1 MRMEKNRQRRKK
13 RRLII
18 GIILITLLIILS
30 AIYMWKKMQEQQVE
44 NEQKEIE
51 AKMEENEK
59 KLEEEKEYNGMKIK
73 NIIINKNEKDIEL
86 KATIQNTTSK
96 EFKAKKVTIV
106 FLNDEKVKE
115 LKIQDINEKLKEDIA
130 EVCKELPTYK
140 RITDIEIRKEE
151 FEKTTT
157 KKIKR

>member
-1 MRMEKNRQRRKK
+1 MRMEKNRQRIKK

-106 FLNDEKVKE
+106 FLNDEKQVVTKYRYYLNNIKVGESTEIE
-115 LKIQDINEKLKEDIA
+115 LIGENIGYASDF
-130 EVCKELPTYK
+130 
-140 RITDIEIRKEE
+140 EIKD
-151 FEKTTT
+151 
-157 KKIKR
+157 

>member
-106 FLNDEKVKE
+106 FLNDEKQV
-115 LKIQDINEKLKEDIA
+115 
-130 EVCKELPTYK
+130 V
-140 RITDIEIRKEE
+140 
-151 FEKTTT
+151 T
-157 KKIKR
+157 KYRYYLNCILVNHMSHFI

>member
-44 NEQKEIE
+44 NEQE

-106 FLNDEKVKE
+106 FLNDEKQVVTKYRYYLNNIKVGESTEIE
-115 LKIQDINEKLKEDIA
+115 LIGENIGYASDF
-130 EVCKELPTYK
+130 
-140 RITDIEIRKEE
+140 EIKD
-151 FEKTTT
+151 
-157 KKIKR
+157 

>member
-73 NIIINKNEKDIEL
+73 NILINKNEKDIEL

-106 FLNDEKVKE
+106 FLNDEKQVVTKYRYYLNNIKVGESTEIE
-115 LKIQDINEKLKEDIA
+115 LIGENIGYASDF
-130 EVCKELPTYK
+130 
-140 RITDIEIRKEE
+140 EIKD
-151 FEKTTT
+151 
-157 KKIKR
+157 

>member
-96 EFKAKKVTIV
+96 GFKAKKVTIV
-106 FLNDEKVKE
+106 FLNDEKQVVTKYRYYLNNIKVGESTEIE
-115 LKIQDINEKLKEDIA
+115 LIGENIGYASDF
-130 EVCKELPTYK
+130 
-140 RITDIEIRKEE
+140 EIKD
-151 FEKTTT
+151 
-157 KKIKR
+157 

>member
-30 AIYMWKKMQEQQVE
+30 AIYMWKKIQVQQIE

-51 AKMEENEK
+51 AKIEENVK
-59 KLEEEKEYNGMKIK
+59 KLEEEKEYNGMKIN

-96 EFKAKKVTIV
+96 EFKARKVTII
-106 FLNDEKVKE
+106 FLDDEKQVVTKYRYYLNNIKSGESTQIE
-115 LKIQDINEKLKEDIA
+115 LIGKNIGYASDF
-130 EVCKELPTYK
+130 
-140 RITDIEIRKEE
+140 EIKD
-151 FEKTTT
+151 
-157 KKIKR
+157 

>member
-30 AIYMWKKMQEQQVE
+30 AIYMWKKLQEQQVE

-106 FLNDEKVKE
+106 FLNDEKQVVTKYRYYLNNIKVGESTEIE
-115 LKIQDINEKLKEDIA
+115 LIGENIGYASDF
-130 EVCKELPTYK
+130 
-140 RITDIEIRKEE
+140 EIKD
-151 FEKTTT
+151 
-157 KKIKR
+157 

>member
-1 MRMEKNRQRRKK
+1 MRMEKNRQRIKK
-13 RRLII
+13 RRSII

-106 FLNDEKVKE
+106 FLNDEKQVVTKYRYYLNNIKVGESTEIE
-115 LKIQDINEKLKEDIA
+115 LIGENIGYASDF
-130 EVCKELPTYK
+130 
-140 RITDIEIRKEE
+140 EIKD
-151 FEKTTT
+151 
-157 KKIKR
+157 

>member
-1 MRMEKNRQRRKK
+1 MRMEKNRQRIKK

-106 FLNDEKVKE
+106 FLNDEKQVVTKYRYYLNNIKVGE
-115 LKIQDINEKLKEDIA
+115 S
-130 EVCKELPTYK
+130 
-140 RITDIEIRKEE
+140 IEIELIGE
-151 FEKTTT
+151 NIGYASDFE
-157 KKIKR
+157 IKD

>member
-30 AIYMWKKMQEQQVE
+30 AIYMWKKMQEQQGE

-73 NIIINKNEKDIEL
+73 NIIINKNERDIEL

-106 FLNDEKVKE
+106 FLNDEKQVVTKYRYYLNNIKVGESTEIE
-115 LKIQDINEKLKEDIA
+115 LIGENIGYASDF
-130 EVCKELPTYK
+130 
-140 RITDIEIRKEE
+140 EIKD
-151 FEKTTT
+151 
-157 KKIKR
+157 

>member
-106 FLNDEKVKE
+106 FLNDEKQVVTKYRYYLNNIKVGE
-115 LKIQDINEKLKEDIA
+115 STEIKLICENIVYASDF
-130 EVCKELPTYK
+130 
-140 RITDIEIRKEE
+140 EIKD
-151 FEKTTT
+151 
-157 KKIKR
+157 

>member
-30 AIYMWKKMQEQQVE
+30 AIYMWKKMQEQQGE

-106 FLNDEKVKE
+106 FLNDEKQVVTKYRYYLYNIKVGESTEIE
-115 LKIQDINEKLKEDIA
+115 LIGENIGYASDF
-130 EVCKELPTYK
+130 
-140 RITDIEIRKEE
+140 EIKD
-151 FEKTTT
+151 
-157 KKIKR
+157 

>member
-59 KLEEEKEYNGMKIK
+59 
-73 NIIINKNEKDIEL
+73 DIEL

-106 FLNDEKVKE
+106 FLNDEKQVVTKYRYYLNNIKVGESTEIE
-115 LKIQDINEKLKEDIA
+115 LIGENIGYASDF
-130 EVCKELPTYK
+130 
-140 RITDIEIRKEE
+140 EIKD
-151 FEKTTT
+151 
-157 KKIKR
+157 

>member
-1 MRMEKNRQRRKK
+1 MRMEKNRQRIKK

-86 KATIQNTTSK
+86 TATIQNTTSK

-106 FLNDEKVKE
+106 FLNDEKQVVTKYRYYLNNIKVGESTEIE
-115 LKIQDINEKLKEDIA
+115 LIGENIGYASDF
-130 EVCKELPTYK
+130 
-140 RITDIEIRKEE
+140 EIKD
-151 FEKTTT
+151 
-157 KKIKR
+157 

>member
-73 NIIINKNEKDIEL
+73 NIIINKKEKDIEL

-106 FLNDEKVKE
+106 FLNDEKQVVTKYRYYLNNIKVGE
-115 LKIQDINEKLKEDIA
+115 S
-130 EVCKELPTYK
+130 
-140 RITDIEIRKEE
+140 IEIELIGE
-151 FEKTTT
+151 NIGYASDFE
-157 KKIKR
+157 IKD

>member
-30 AIYMWKKMQEQQVE
+30 AIYIWKKIQVQQIE

-51 AKMEENEK
+51 AKIEENVK
-59 KLEEEKEYNGMKIK
+59 KLEEEKEYNGMKIN

-96 EFKAKKVTIV
+96 EFKARKVTII
-106 FLNDEKVKE
+106 FLDDEKQVVTKYRYYLNNIKSGESTQIE
-115 LKIQDINEKLKEDIA
+115 LIGKNIGYASDF
-130 EVCKELPTYK
+130 
-140 RITDIEIRKEE
+140 EIKD
-151 FEKTTT
+151 
-157 KKIKR
+157 

>member
-30 AIYMWKKMQEQQVE
+30 AIYMWKKMQEQQGE

-106 FLNDEKVKE
+106 FLNDEKQVVTKYRYYLNNIKVGESTEIE
-115 LKIQDINEKLKEDIA
+115 LIGENIGYASDF
-130 EVCKELPTYK
+130 
-140 RITDIEIRKEE
+140 EIKY
-151 FEKTTT
+151 
-157 KKIKR
+157 

>member
-106 FLNDEKVKE
+106 FLNDEKQVVTKYRYYLNNIKVGE
-115 LKIQDINEKLKEDIA
+115 S
-130 EVCKELPTYK
+130 
-140 RITDIEIRKEE
+140 IEIELIGE
-151 FEKTTT
+151 NIGYASDFE
-157 KKIKR
+157 IKD

>member
-30 AIYMWKKMQEQQVE
+30 AIYMWKKMQEQQGE

-106 FLNDEKVKE
+106 FLNDEKQVVTKYRYYLNNIKVGESTEIE
-115 LKIQDINEKLKEDIA
+115 LIDENIGYASDF
-130 EVCKELPTYK
+130 
-140 RITDIEIRKEE
+140 EIKD
-151 FEKTTT
+151 
-157 KKIKR
+157 

>member
-1 MRMEKNRQRRKK
+1 MRIEKNRQKRKK
-13 RRLII
+13 IQLII

-51 AKMEENEK
+51 AKIEENVK

-73 NIIINKNEKDIEL
+73 NIIINKNDKNIEL

-106 FLNDEKVKE
+106 FLDDEKQAVTKYRYYLSNIKVGE
-115 LKIQDINEKLKEDIA
+115 S
-130 EVCKELPTYK
+130 
-140 RITDIEIRKEE
+140 TDIELIGENIGYASD
-151 FEKTTT
+151 FE
-157 KKIKR
+157 IKD

>member
-59 KLEEEKEYNGMKIK
+59 KLEEEKEYNVMKIK

-106 FLNDEKVKE
+106 FLNDEKQVVTKYRYYLNNIKVGESTEIE
-115 LKIQDINEKLKEDIA
+115 LIGENIGYASDF
-130 EVCKELPTYK
+130 
-140 RITDIEIRKEE
+140 EIKD
-151 FEKTTT
+151 
-157 KKIKR
+157 

>member
-96 EFKAKKVTIV
+96 EFKAKNVTIV
-106 FLNDEKVKE
+106 FLNDEKQVVTKYRYYLNNIKVGESTEIE
-115 LKIQDINEKLKEDIA
+115 LIGENIGYASDF
-130 EVCKELPTYK
+130 
-140 RITDIEIRKEE
+140 EIKD
-151 FEKTTT
+151 
-157 KKIKR
+157 

>member
-1 MRMEKNRQRRKK
+1 MRMEKNRQRIKK

-18 GIILITLLIILS
+18 GIILITLLIILP

-106 FLNDEKVKE
+106 FLNDEKQVVTKYRYYLNNIKVGESTEIE
-115 LKIQDINEKLKEDIA
+115 LIGENIGYASDF
-130 EVCKELPTYK
+130 
-140 RITDIEIRKEE
+140 EIKD
-151 FEKTTT
+151 
-157 KKIKR
+157 

>member
-51 AKMEENEK
+51 AKIEENVK

-106 FLNDEKVKE
+106 FLNDEKQVVTKYRYYLNNIKVGESTEIE
-115 LKIQDINEKLKEDIA
+115 LIGENIGYASDF
-130 EVCKELPTYK
+130 
-140 RITDIEIRKEE
+140 EIKD
-151 FEKTTT
+151 
-157 KKIKR
+157 

>member
-30 AIYMWKKMQEQQVE
+30 AIYMWKKMQEQQGE

-106 FLNDEKVKE
+106 FLNDEKQVVTKYRYYLNNIKVGESTEIE
-115 LKIQDINEKLKEDIA
+115 LIGENIGYASDF
-130 EVCKELPTYK
+130 
-140 RITDIEIRKEE
+140 EIKD
-151 FEKTTT
+151 
-157 KKIKR
+157 

>member
-1 MRMEKNRQRRKK
+1 
-13 RRLII
+13 
-18 GIILITLLIILS
+18 
-30 AIYMWKKMQEQQVE
+30 MWKKMQEQQGE

-106 FLNDEKVKE
+106 FLNDEKQVVTKYRYYLNNIKVGESTEIE
-115 LKIQDINEKLKEDIA
+115 LIGENIGYASDF
-130 EVCKELPTYK
+130 
-140 RITDIEIRKEE
+140 EIKD
-151 FEKTTT
+151 
-157 KKIKR
+157 

>member
-106 FLNDEKVKE
+106 FLNDEKQVVTKYRYYLKNIKVGESTEIE
-115 LKIQDINEKLKEDIA
+115 LIGENIGYASDF
-130 EVCKELPTYK
+130 
-140 RITDIEIRKEE
+140 EIKD
-151 FEKTTT
+151 
-157 KKIKR
+157 

>member
-51 AKMEENEK
+51 AKMKENEK

-106 FLNDEKVKE
+106 FLNDEKQVVTKYRYYLNNIKVGESTEIE
-115 LKIQDINEKLKEDIA
+115 LIGENIGYASDF
-130 EVCKELPTYK
+130 
-140 RITDIEIRKEE
+140 EIKD
-151 FEKTTT
+151 
-157 KKIKR
+157 

>member
-1 MRMEKNRQRRKK
+1 MRMEKNRQRIKK

-73 NIIINKNEKDIEL
+73 NIIINKNEKDIVL

-106 FLNDEKVKE
+106 FLNDEKQVVTKYRYYLNNIKVGESTEIE
-115 LKIQDINEKLKEDIA
+115 LIGENIGYASDF
-130 EVCKELPTYK
+130 
-140 RITDIEIRKEE
+140 EIKD
-151 FEKTTT
+151 
-157 KKIKR
+157 

>member
-1 MRMEKNRQRRKK
+1 MEKNRQRRKK

-30 AIYMWKKMQEQQVE
+30 AIYMWKKMQEQQGE

-106 FLNDEKVKE
+106 FLNDEKQVVTKYRYYLNNIKVGESTEIE
-115 LKIQDINEKLKEDIA
+115 LIGENIGYASDF
-130 EVCKELPTYK
+130 
-140 RITDIEIRKEE
+140 EIKD
-151 FEKTTT
+151 
-157 KKIKR
+157 

>member
-13 RRLII
+13 KQLIM
-18 GIILITLLIILS
+18 GITLITLLIILS
-30 AIYMWKKMQEQQVE
+30 TIYMWKKIQEQQKIE

-51 AKMEENEK
+51 TKLAENVK

-96 EFKAKKVTIV
+96 DFKAKKVTII
-106 FLNDEKVKE
+106 FLNDEKQIVTKYRYYLDNIKVGESIKIE
-115 LKIQDINEKLKEDIA
+115 LIGEN
-130 EVCKELPTYK
+130 
-140 RITDIEIRKEE
+140 IEYACD
-151 FEKTTT
+151 FE
-157 KKIKR
+157 IKD

>member
-44 NEQKEIE
+44 NEQKEIK
-51 AKMEENEK
+51 AKKEENKK

-106 FLNDEKVKE
+106 FLNDEKQVVTKYRYYLNNIKVGE
-115 LKIQDINEKLKEDIA
+115 S
-130 EVCKELPTYK
+130 
-140 RITDIEIRKEE
+140 IEIELIGE
-151 FEKTTT
+151 NIGYASDFE
-157 KKIKR
+157 IKD